1 MSMAGKKGQV
11 ERPPTGKTGDASYR
25 DMEEARE
32 RAANMKAVYLAHRD
46 LAYSRSGLFKERVV
60 GTDDD
65 TGLTTRWRS

>member
-1 MSMAGKKGQV
+1 MSTKKGQV
-11 ERPPTGKTGDASYR
+11 SRQPTGKTGDASYR
-25 DMEEARE
+25 EMEKERE
-32 RAANMKAVYLAHRD
+32 RAANFKAVYLQSRD

>member
-1 MSMAGKKGQV
+1 MATKKGQV
-11 ERPPTGKTGDASYR
+11 ERPPTGKTSDASYR
-25 DMEEARE
+25 EMEKERE
-32 RAANMKAVYLAHRD
+32 RAANFKAVYLQSRD